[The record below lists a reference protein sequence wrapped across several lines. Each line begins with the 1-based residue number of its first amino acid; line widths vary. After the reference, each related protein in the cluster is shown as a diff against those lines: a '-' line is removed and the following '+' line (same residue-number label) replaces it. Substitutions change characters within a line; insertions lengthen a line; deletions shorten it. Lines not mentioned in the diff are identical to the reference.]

1 MKIAFAVLG
10 ILVLSSTALAQSGFA
25 ELRATSLVGVE
36 GEAWQLVERIRPRFR
51 AEPDERWTI
60 FAELEVSFQQGRRLD
75 NELRRIIEASELGPV
90 LESNGYV
97 WPEYENETLAI
108 SQLEDYLEV
117 ARLYV
122 DWYHPDFDLRVGR
135 QSIYWGSAAFLN
147 PTDPFPELLIAEPWR
162 PRRGMNA
169 ARLNL
174 PLSERVDLTLVT
186 GSNDSFTTLRAA
198 SRLRATIGEADLSL
212 VAAYRGDDKD
222 GLIGLDLRGTFGVGY
237 WVESALW
244 STDWKTFDLAIGF
257 DYSVHGVFEGLI
269 VMGQLLYNGRGT
281 KDAGGLTLPASSP
294 ISELTPT
301 TSVEGDDMP
310 TFGPILRG
318 KYYAMGSLTLALSLD
333 LSLGFTKLMNLD
345 DRTGFVVPNLSYRA
359 NDWLEL
365 SLTAQI
371 PWQVDDEGGEFYLSD
386 ESMTVA
392 VPGGGDGTGPE
403 VDLSGLRP
411 DASVTLWCR
420 MSY

>member
-1 MKIAFAVLG
+1 MRSALASLCVLLFSG
-10 ILVLSSTALAQSGFA
+10 VATAQSGFV
-25 ELRATSLVGVE
+25 ELRASWQVGVE
-36 GEAWQLVERIRPRFR
+36 GKAWQLVERFRPRFT
-51 AEPDERWTI
+51 AELDERWAI
-60 FAELEVSFQQGRRLD
+60 FSELEVSLQQGRRLES
-75 NELRRIIEASELGPV
+75 ELRRTLEASELGPI
-90 LESNGYV
+90 LESAGYV
-97 WPEYENETLAI
+97 WPEDENETLGV
-108 SQLEDYLEV
+108 SRLEDYLEV
-117 ARLYV
+117 SRLYL

-174 PLSERVDLTLVT
+174 PLSERADLTLVT
-186 GSNDSFTTLRAA
+186 GSNDSFKALRAA
-198 SRLRATIGEADLSL
+198 SRLRATFGEADFSL

-222 GLIGLDLRGTFGVGY
+222 GLIGLDLRGTYGVGY
-237 WVESALW
+237 WIESALW

-257 DYSVHGVFEGLI
+257 DYSIHGIFEGII
-269 VMGQLLYNGRGT
+269 VMGQFLYNGRGI
-281 KDAGGLTLPASSP
+281 KDVAGLTLPASSP
-294 ISELTPT
+294 ISELDAT
-301 TSVEGDDMP
+301 TSVEGDAMP

-318 KYYAMGSLTLALSLD
+318 RYYAMGSMTLALSLD
-333 LSLGFTKLMNLD
+333 LSLGITKLMNLE

-359 NDWLEL
+359 SDWLEL
-365 SLTAQI
+365 FLTAQI
-371 PWQVDDEGGEFYLSD
+371 PWQLSEEGGEFYPSD
-386 ESMTVA
+386 ESMTVV
-392 VPGGGDGTGPE
+392 VPLGGDGTGPE

>member
-1 MKIAFAVLG
+1 MRVNLCALVVL
-10 ILVLSSTALAQSGFA
+10 LWSSTSAAQSGFV
-25 ELRATSLVGVE
+25 ELRGTWLQGVD
-36 GEAWQLVERIRPRFR
+36 GKAWQLVERFRPRFT
-51 AEPDERWTI
+51 AELDERWAI
-60 FAELEVSFQQGRRLD
+60 FSELEVSLQQGRRLES
-75 NELRRIIEASELGPV
+75 ELRRTLEASELGPI
-90 LESNGYV
+90 LESSGYV
-97 WPEYENETLAI
+97 WPEAENETLGI
-108 SQLEDYLEV
+108 NELGDYLEV
-117 ARLYV
+117 ARLYL
-122 DWYHPDFDLRVGR
+122 DWYHPDFDLRLGR

-174 PLSERVDLTLVT
+174 PLSERTDLTLVT

-198 SRLRATIGEADLSL
+198 SRLRATLGEADLSL

-237 WVESALW
+237 WIESALW

-257 DYSVHGVFEGLI
+257 DYSIHGFFEGLI
-269 VMGQLLYNGRGT
+269 VMGQFLYNGRGT
-281 KDAGGLTLPASSP
+281 KDAIGLTLPASSP
-294 ISELTPT
+294 ISELAPT
-301 TSVEGDDMP
+301 TSVEGDATP

-318 KYYAMGSLTLALSLD
+318 QYYAMGSMTLALSLD
-333 LSLGFTKLMNLD
+333 LSLGVTKLMNLD

-359 NDWLEL
+359 SDWLEL
-365 SLTAQI
+365 FLTAQI
-371 PWQVDDEGGEFYLSD
+371 PWQLGDEGGEFYPSD
-386 ESMTVA
+386 ESMTIE
-392 VPGGGDGTGPE
+392 VPVGGADTGPE